1 MKNIQ
6 IVTKRIELKF
16 DSNGV
21 AITDVEPVIDELS
34 KEYNIIDNFPSITI
48 QENYLYVTFKASK
61 KNANKS
67 NIGFNFG
74 TKGNI

>member
-16 DSNGV
+16 DTKGV
-21 AITDVEPVIDELS
+21 AITDVEPVIEELS
-34 KEYNIIDNFPSITI
+34 KEYNIVDNFPSIII

-61 KNANKS
+61 KDTNKS
-67 NIGFNFG
+67 SIGFSFG
-74 TKGNI
+74 SKGNI

>member
-16 DSNGV
+16 DTNGI
-21 AITDVEPVIDELS
+21 AITDVEPVIEELS
-34 KEYNIIDNFPSITI
+34 KEYNIVDNFPSITI

-67 NIGFNFG
+67 NIGFSFG
-74 TKGNI
+74 SKGNI

>member
-16 DSNGV
+16 DNNGV
-21 AITDVEPVIDELS
+21 AITDVESIIDELS
-34 KEYNIIDNFPSITI
+34 KEYNIVDNFPSVTF

-61 KNANKS
+61 KSANKS
-67 NIGFNFG
+67 NIGFSFG
-74 TKGNI
+74 TKENI

>member
-16 DSNGV
+16 DTNGV
-21 AITDVEPVIDELS
+21 AITDVEPVIEELS
-34 KEYNIIDNFPSITI
+34 KEYNIVDNFPSITI

-67 NIGFNFG
+67 SIGFSFG
-74 TKGNI
+74 SKENI